1 MTEAIYLEVTEK
13 AEAARKAKRRVS
25 VSGILKILGVSRSGY
40 RAWLKHVPSNAEK
53 RRESVKAKIK
63 DIYDKSKQNY
73 GAPKITQV
81 LLKTGETISE
91 RTVGQCMKQMGI
103 KAQWVKP
110 WTITTRDS
118 DFSSKLQNI
127 LDEQF
132 DPERPNAVWCSDI
145 TYILILS
152 ILVDTFS
159 SRILNPMLLPSGKRN
174 IVVF

>member
-1 MTEAIYLEVTEK
+1 M
-13 AEAARKAKRRVS
+13 AKHYD
-25 VSGILKILGVSRSGY
+25 KQF
-40 RAWLKHVPSNAEK
+40 PSNAEK

-81 LLKTGETISE
+81 LRKTGETISE
-91 RTVGQCMKQMGI
+91 RTVGQYMKQMGI

>member
-25 VSGILKILGVSRSGY
+25 VSGMLKILGVSRSGY

-81 LLKTGETISE
+81 LRKTGETISE
-91 RTVGQCMKQMGI
+91 RTVGQYMKQMGI

-132 DPERPNAVWCSDI
+132 NPEQPNAVWCSDI

-159 SRILNPMLLPSGKRN
+159 SRILYPMLLLSGN
-174 IVVF
+174 HSIAVV